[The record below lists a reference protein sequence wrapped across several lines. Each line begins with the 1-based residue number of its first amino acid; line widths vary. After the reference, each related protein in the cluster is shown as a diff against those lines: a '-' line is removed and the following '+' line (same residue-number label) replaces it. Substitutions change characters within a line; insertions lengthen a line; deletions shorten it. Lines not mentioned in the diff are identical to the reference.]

1 MKKENKEKEEKFKI
15 AYAISL
21 ITQIGITVSAITV
34 LFIGLGY
41 WMDGYFG
48 TLPVFVIIGA
58 IFSFV
63 FSMFS
68 VYRLV
73 LPMADKMKKG
83 NGKKNEIF

>member
-1 MKKENKEKEEKFKI
+1 MKKENGENEEKFKI

-21 ITQIGITVSAITV
+21 ITQIGVTVSVITV

-41 WMDGYFG
+41 WADGYFG

-63 FSMFS
+63 LSMFS

-73 LPMADKMKKG
+73 LPAMDKAGKEDEKKD
-83 NGKKNEIF
+83 

>member
-1 MKKENKEKEEKFKI
+1 MKKENEENEEKFKI

-21 ITQIGITVSAITV
+21 ITQIGVTVSVITV

-41 WMDGYFG
+41 WADGYFG

-63 FSMFS
+63 LSMFS

-73 LPMADKMKKG
+73 LPVMDKAGKEDEKKD
-83 NGKKNEIF
+83 

>member
-1 MKKENKEKEEKFKI
+1 MKKEKEEKFKI

-21 ITQIGITVSAITV
+21 ITQIGVTVSVITV

-41 WMDGYFG
+41 RADGYFG

-63 FSMFS
+63 LSIFS

-73 LPMADKMKKG
+73 LPAMDKAEKEGEKKD
-83 NGKKNEIF
+83 

>member
-1 MKKENKEKEEKFKI
+1 MKKENEENEEKFKI

-21 ITQIGITVSAITV
+21 ITQIGVTVPVITV

-41 WMDGYFG
+41 RADGYFG

-63 FSMFS
+63 LSMFS

-73 LPMADKMKKG
+73 LPAMDKAGKEGEKKD
-83 NGKKNEIF
+83 